1 MKRAFA
7 LLECVFDR
15 LISHIRISIW
25 QVVCKHASGKFF
37 KPVLFASLMCAPPV
51 WRTIKPFSTIT
62 TSFWQIVL
70 FCSMRRD
77 RFGSFRSQDNLS
89 PQSRYAKA
97 RPTCEKPPSQTVE
110 WFLLNQDIACSQL
123 RLRDVEEPRTVG
135 TEPSRMRKAESKPK
149 PKSAVVLFA
158 GRWAFLNLCT

>member
-1 MKRAFA
+1 M
-7 LLECVFDR
+7 VYY
-15 LISHIRISIW
+15 SVW

-77 RFGSFRSQDNLS
+77 PAFGRRTSCRPNPDMLKHQLARNLRRKQWNGSEPKSKRYCRMQFFSTFAVACLFDCVRARRWSHRFSVSQDL
-89 PQSRYAKA
+89 PH
-97 RPTCEKPPSQTVE
+97 
-110 WFLLNQDIACSQL
+110 LLHLGFEQGL
-123 RLRDVEEPRTVG
+123 LDVV
-135 TEPSRMRKAESKPK
+135 A
-149 PKSAVVLFA
+149 LFP
-158 GRWAFLNLCT
+158 WATAASMEDLI